1 MVQIAALLLAKRK
14 KMKINPQDI
23 SVVVQGAIDKNL
35 TPQCLKSIR
44 KHLPGAEII
53 LSTWDGSDVSGL
65 DYDKLV
71 LNKDPGA
78 KTQFFTSN
86 IKNNVNR
93 QLVSTQ
99 NGLKRASR
107 KYTLKLRTDFFLTG
121 NGFLQ
126 YFDTFPKRDKKY
138 SFFEHRVVVPSV
150 YSREFSEQTGL
161 PIPFHPSDFW
171 FFGLTTDLMNYFMD
185 TDLMPVS
192 DLANFKY
199 KYPNMIPYP
208 ACTFRYTPEQ
218 YFCLSWVRRHI
229 KNVKM
234 YDWTDLS
241 DEIIDLSKHV
251 LANNF
256 VFVGFDESGITSEKH
271 KEMLKNEYNIAGII
285 THDVFMHNYQRYCDK
300 DFEIPKSP
308 QGAPL
313 KHLAVHW
320 RAFKMPI
327 KRFFY
332 WFGEIFSIIYYFI
345 FGIIYTVRK
354 LFCKK

>member
-1 MVQIAALLLAKRK
+1 
-14 KMKINPQDI
+14 MKINPQDI
-23 SVVVQGAIDKNL
+23 SVVVQGAVDKNL
-35 TPQCLKSIR
+35 TPKCLKSIR

-53 LSTWDGSDVSGL
+53 LSTWDGTDVTGL

-71 LNKDPGA
+71 LNKDPGG
-78 KTQFFTSN
+78 KKQSFVWN
-86 IKNNVNR
+86 INNNVNR

-99 NGLKRASR
+99 GGLKKATR
-107 KYTLKLRTDFFLTG
+107 KYALKLRTDFFLTG
-121 NGFLQ
+121 QGFLK

-138 SFFEHRVVVPSV
+138 SFFTHRVIIPTVC
-150 YSREFSEQTGL
+150 SRECSSYNGL

-171 FFGLTTDLMNYFMD
+171 FFGLTTDLIDYFVD
-185 TDLMPVS
+185 TDLMPAS

-199 KYPNMIPYP
+199 KYPNLVSYTD
-208 ACTFRYTPEQ
+208 CTFRYTPEQ

-251 LANNF
+251 LTNNF
-256 VFVGFDESGITSEKH
+256 VFVGFNEADISSDKHNRALADEYKTR
-271 KEMLKNEYNIAGII
+271 GII

-308 QGAPL
+308 QDAPL

-332 WFGEIFSIIYYFI
+332 WFSEIFSIIYYFI